1 MHIRVGE
8 GVTKLSGIVLLA
20 LLSTLAH
27 GAKQSPAS
35 IPLNIDYSF
44 LQQQLIT
51 RFYTRPN
58 QEMEIWNDGQG
69 CSRVTLSSPRVNGQN
84 DLLRIRNQ
92 TVVDIGLPTT
102 AGCVPVHQWSGT
114 VETYH
119 RPVVSNERTA
129 VRFEFVDAQV
139 YNSDNTPLQ
148 QGRALELLKQFA
160 GPRLSD
166 LSIDLQPVLTAI
178 KRLLPALL
186 PDENAA
192 NFSNTLDS
200 LSFTTISAGQD
211 SLEVILGFTV
221 DNTLPVKRYEP
232 PLTEA
237 ELDRWEQTSQQWDA
251 FLTYTVKQIASHS
264 QSAAV
269 REALQNL
276 LIEVRY
282 DILTALSDPNTRTA
296 DPVRRMFVNV
306 WTQLVPLLQEVSHEL
321 QGDLPLQYM
330 TFIAAG
336 DILQVLDKLGPDIGL
351 EITADGLRR
360 MARILGPDDSSDPLE
375 YNLEIDPALRQLFD
389 FGLPEAAEDPVSAD
403 KISWFIK
410 SAYAA
415 TDSTALRRKLH
426 NWVPPRNEISE
437 YLSLVHQLLNETSI
451 KTQKTGKLDSKY
463 KKLYHNLLL
472 ATAWQESCWRQFI
485 RKGKRVTTITSNTGS
500 VGIMQVNRKVWRGL
514 YDVGKLETDMT
525 YNAQAGSEILLHYFR
540 DYALKK
546 EAGKSKAVDALARAT
561 YGAYNGGPRH
571 LSRYR
576 KSGTPERLRKI
587 DASFWKKYQKIKS
600 GDIKAVA
607 DCYGGTTGD
616 VTGGKPLTK
625 NSKLAKTPSRPA
637 GVLQSNPN
645 NYTIQ
650 LLSSRNEDQVSS
662 YIQKHNLKGKAEY
675 FTYRHNNETWYALVY
690 GSFTTRGDAETRA
703 QSLQKTMGLSGTW
716 VRQISSILK
725 IAK

>member
-1 MHIRVGE
+1 VVADVI
-8 GVTKLSGIVLLA
+8 KLSGIALLA
-20 LLSTLAH
+20 LLTTLAQ
-27 GAKQSPAS
+27 GAEQTPAS

-44 LQQQLIT
+44 LQQQLIM
-51 RFYTRPN
+51 RFYTGPN
-58 QEMEIWNDGQG
+58 EEMEIWNDGKG

-92 TVVDIGLPTT
+92 TVVDIGLPTA
-102 AGCVPVHQWSGT
+102 AGCVAVHQWSGA

-166 LSIDLQPVLTAI
+166 LSIDLQPALAAI

-186 PDENAA
+186 PGENAA
-192 NFSNTLDS
+192 NISNTLDS

-232 PLTEA
+232 PLTKA

-269 REALQNL
+269 REALQDL

-282 DILTALSDPNTRTA
+282 DILTALSGPDARTA
-296 DPVRRMFVNV
+296 DPIRRMFINV
-306 WTQLVPLLQEVSHEL
+306 WTQLAPLLQEVSHEL

-351 EITADGLRR
+351 EITVDGLRR
-360 MARILGPDDSSDPLE
+360 MARILEPDDSGDPLE

-389 FGLPEAAEDPVSAD
+389 FGLPEAAEDPVSGD
-403 KISWFIK
+403 KTSWFIK

-426 NWVPPRNEISE
+426 NWVPVRNEISE

-485 RKGKRVTTITSNTGS
+485 RTGKRVTTITSNTGS

-514 YDVGKLETDMT
+514 YDAEKLETDMT

-576 KSGTPERLRKI
+576 ESGTPERLRKI

-607 DCYGGTTGD
+607 DCYGGTTD
-616 VTGGKPLTK
+616 AVTVKESPTK
-625 NSKLAKTPSRPA
+625 DSKIEKSSSRPA
-637 GVLQSNPN
+637 GVLQSSPS

-650 LLSSRNEDQVSS
+650 LLSSRNEDLIFD
-662 YIQKHNLKGKAEY
+662 YIQKHKLKGKAEY

-703 QSLQKTMGLSGTW
+703 QLLQKSMGLSGTW